1 MGAWGLIDTCA
12 ILAFLDRDDRWHEPC
27 AACLATLRL
36 PLGTPA
42 AVLTELLHLL
52 RNQPRQRAAAWNFVR
67 SATITVLGIDDADL
81 PALDQ
86 LMREYADRPMGFA
99 DATLVHLARRDL

>member
-1 MGAWGLIDTCA
+1 LLFWIGTTAGTS
-12 ILAFLDRDDRWHEPC
+12 PC

-67 SATITVLGIDDADL
+67 SGAITVLGIDDADL
-81 PALDQ
+81 PALDE
-86 LMREYADRPMGFA
+86 LMRKYADRPMGFA